1 MEGETSRR
9 REGEERGEREQARLR
24 SELKSKETAYKDH
37 QTQSIEY
44 QKKLQ
49 EQLQGAEEAR
59 AALVAEVKELGEKM
73 AAKTNDESEELATLR
88 ESAKS
93 LESSEEE
100 SKALRS
106 QLVEQQVP
114 KSMGREF
121 CNFKTCSKKE

>member
-1 MEGETSRR
+1 M
-9 REGEERGEREQARLR
+9 ARLR
-24 SELKSKETAYKDH
+24 SELKSKETAYKEH

-59 AALVAEVKELGEKM
+59 VALAAEVKELGEKV
-73 AAKTNDESEELATLR
+73 AAKTDDESEELATLR
-88 ESAKS
+88 ESAKA

-106 QLVEQQVP
+106 QLQEQQVSNSTENRVEQ
-114 KSMGREF
+114 KDES
-121 CNFKTCSKKE
+121 